1 MYIIFDVLLKSAPTL
16 QNITSVIVVKY
27 KLTEIEIIIFIIYQI
42 IWTVHFTDKK
52 RMSHRRGYSEA
63 NIEMFKSVQLEFTE
77 GISKSSV
84 SQYNLNIN
92 PTATSPTSPPN
103 TVTI

>member
-1 MYIIFDVLLKSAPTL
+1 
-16 QNITSVIVVKY
+16 
-27 KLTEIEIIIFIIYQI
+27 
-42 IWTVHFTDKK
+42 
-52 RMSHRRGYSEA
+52 MSHRRGYSEA

-103 TVTI
+103 TVII